1 MQGSLQMSLK
11 FSRGWPKT
19 WQASKFPEVFIMVID
34 FSRLNSSS
42 SLTGS
47 TRTSNAAPLNT
58 QAEPASTAKSGESVH
73 LSNEAQ
79 QLQKVTDKLRDQP
92 AVDKARVAELKAA
105 IADGSYKV
113 DSNRVASKLL
123 NFEAQR

>member
-1 MQGSLQMSLK
+1 
-11 FSRGWPKT
+11 
-19 WQASKFPEVFIMVID
+19 MVID
-34 FSRLNSSS
+34 FNRLNSSP

-47 TRTSNAAPLNT
+47 TRTSASKEAAENAKAAQLNT
-58 QAEPASTAKSGESVH
+58 PAPEATTVKSGESVH

-92 AVDKARVAELKAA
+92 EVDKARVAELKAA

-113 DSNRVASKLL
+113 DSKSVASKLL